1 MAAAQGAKMTSKRVI
16 RGLLAL
22 LLGLSL
28 ARTATADEPNLD
40 WLVLSETALA
50 DWSLAP
56 DDGEAARRQYVSQW
70 AADAPPRYRLL
81 ALMPK
86 PSRSYGVALSKIMEV
101 LAEKEIGAVITA
113 INFGND
119 AALGKQ
125 ALAWAEANEAD
136 LIFSIGSDATAFV
149 HGNYSGGKLP
159 VVSAVSKDPVLM
171 GQIDTYERGSGT
183 NIAFTSLNMPMDTQ
197 IAYLRQVRPN
207 LKNIGVLYD
216 KRNQSAVVTQVAPLD
231 EAARG
236 DDFQV
241 LHVAVD
247 GADAAIGDLKRAMP
261 AAIEKMRE
269 SDPQLDG
276 SVFWITGSTA
286 VFQNIAT
293 VNQYAGNVPVISVLP
308 NVVREGEDSAVLAIG
323 VDERTNTHLATIY
336 ALEIL
341 EGRAKPGRLP
351 VGRVTPPDI
360 AINFRVAR
368 RIGLQLPFAF
378 FESATFVYDYD
389 GKLVR
394 SFGQNIGAGW

>member
-1 MAAAQGAKMTSKRVI
+1 MMTSKRAI
-16 RGLLAL
+16 RCLLAM
-22 LLGLSL
+22 LLGLAL
-28 ARTATADEPNLD
+28 ARPALAAGGPTLD
-40 WLVLSETALA
+40 WLVPSETALA
-50 DWSLAP
+50 NWTQAP
-56 DDGEAARRQYVSQW
+56 DDGDPGRRQYVSQW
-70 AADAPPRYRLL
+70 AAKQPPRYRLL

-101 LAEKEIGAVITA
+101 LAEKELGVVITV
-113 INFGND
+113 INFND
-119 AALGKQ
+119 DDALGQK
-125 ALAWAEANEAD
+125 ALQWAEANGVQ
-136 LIFSIGSDATAFV
+136 LIFSIGSKATAFI
-149 HGNYSGGKLP
+149 HEHYSGGKLP

-171 GQIDTYERGSGT
+171 GQVDSYEHGSGT

-197 IAYLRQVRPN
+197 IAYLRQVRPK

-216 KRNQSAVVTQVAPLD
+216 KRNQSAVITQVAPLD
-231 EAARG
+231 DAAKTN
-236 DDFQV
+236 DFRV

-247 GADAAIGDLKRAMP
+247 GAAAAVGDLKQAMP
-261 AAIEKMRE
+261 AAIEQMRQ
-269 SDPQLDG
+269 SDPELEG
-276 SVFWITGSTA
+276 SIFWITGSTA

-341 EGRAKPGRLP
+341 EGKADPGKLP

-368 RIGLQLPFAF
+368 RIGLKLPFAF

>member
-1 MAAAQGAKMTSKRVI
+1 MTSKLAI
-16 RGLLAL
+16 RSLLAL
-22 LLGLSL
+22 LFAFAL
-28 ARTATADEPNLD
+28 ARTATADAPSLD

-50 DWSLAP
+50 DWTQAA
-56 DDGEAARRQYVSQW
+56 DEGESGRRQYVSQW
-70 AADAPPRYRLL
+70 AKDSAPRYRLL

-101 LAEKEIGAVITA
+101 LAEKELGTVIDV

-119 AALGKQ
+119 AALGQQ
-125 ALAWAEANEAD
+125 ALRWAEANEVQ

-149 HGNYSGGKLP
+149 HDNYSGGKLP

-171 GQIDTYERGSGT
+171 GQIDGYVRGSGT

-216 KRNQSAVVTQVAPLD
+216 KRNQSAVVTQVEPLD
-231 EAARG
+231 EAAKS

-247 GADAAIGDLKRAMP
+247 GAKAAVGDLKQAMP
-261 AAIEKMRE
+261 AAIEEMRKT
-269 SDPQLDG
+269 DPTLDG

-341 EGRAKPGRLP
+341 EGRARPGRLP